1 MRVLSRAVLW
11 LFRMMFRLLF
21 ILLIG
26 VVGLA
31 VAGYLYPV
39 AVVGF
44 LLQQG
49 LALGGYPDAR
59 FQIDEISTQRI
70 QLTSVDLGQNAPS
83 LQSASVTYDIGDVWR
98 GRLQSVTVEGIRTYV
113 DATQSYERPTM
124 QLNFPWL
131 VEPIFGSGAV
141 VTIRDSVT
149 NLSNTPI
156 GDVVF
161 DFDGEADFSRSPAMF
176 NVRMNARPGAGGSS
190 LRTFSFDGSGSASPS
205 DIEISGPTEVAFE
218 NGELGVW
225 GIDRLSYADAA
236 RLEISEQSLLFV
248 LEAPV
253 DIVLTQLIEAN
264 GAPDAEPLSIE
275 LRTGTT
281 ELNASWKQGLAGGAV
296 IRDGSVEV
304 RAWQLRGE
312 GIDLAVPFEG
322 DRISGTAAIT
332 GRVID
337 LSAAPRFTPQNI
349 GASMMRD
356 GDVFFVDGSAAP
368 VGYPVLLTLTGHYD
382 LADGTGRFKIGQDT
396 LRFAPGGLQPQKLS
410 PLLALLQN
418 TTGTVDVEGEITV
431 DPEEPL
437 TSPATI
443 KVTDLNSDISVFTA
457 NGISGRIRLRDIFNP
472 RTPPGQKLVADRI
485 TAPIPMEDPELVYH
499 WVRSGN
505 DPVVR
510 IESAEAKFADGTI
523 GIETTS
529 IRLAAEEYK
538 ITLVFDGI
546 SLETLFEEWG
556 GGRVSGSG
564 TLSGTI
570 PVTLGPD
577 GPIITEGEL
586 VAEEDGFI
594 KVHWGEERESLEAQ
608 GQEVSLMVQALD
620 NFQYRVLKVGVR
632 RPANDELGLQVV
644 LEGANPKVLNGYP
657 FRINA
662 NITGDLEEVLN
673 ALATGQALTQDLLR
687 ARMKDAN

>member
-1 MRVLSRAVLW
+1 MRFLFRSILW
-11 LFRMMFRLLF
+11 LFRMMFRVIF
-21 ILLIG
+21 VLLIG
-26 VVGLA
+26 VVGLT
-31 VAGYLYPV
+31 VAAYFYPV
-39 AVVGF
+39 VVVGF

-49 LALGGYPDAR
+49 LALSGYPDAR
-59 FQIDEISTQRI
+59 FQIDEISTERI

-83 LQSASVTYDIGDVWR
+83 IQSASVTYNIGEVWR
-98 GRLQSVTVEGIRTYV
+98 GRLQSVTVDGIRTYV
-113 DATQSYERPTM
+113 DATQSYERPSM
-124 QLNFPWL
+124 QLSFPWL
-131 VEPIFGSGAV
+131 VEPVFNSGAV

-156 GDVVF
+156 GDIVF
-161 DFDGEADFSRSPAMF
+161 EFDGEADFSQSPAMF
-176 NVRMNARPGAGGSS
+176 NVRMNARPGAGESS
-190 LRTFSFDGSGSASPS
+190 LRAFSFDGSGSASPS
-205 DIEISGPTEVAFE
+205 EIEISGPTEVAFS
-218 NGELGVW
+218 NGQLGVW
-225 GIDRLSYADAA
+225 GIDRLSYSDAA
-236 RLEISEQSLLFV
+236 RLSISEQSLLFV

-253 DIVLTQLIEAN
+253 DIVLTHLVEAT
-264 GAPDAEPLSIE
+264 GEPQSEPLSIE

-281 ELNASWKQGLAGGAV
+281 ELNASWKQGLTGGAV
-296 IRDGSVEV
+296 IRDGFVEV
-304 RAWQLRGE
+304 DAWQLRGE

-322 DRISGTAAIT
+322 EHISGTAAVT

-337 LSAAPRFTPQNI
+337 LAPTARFTPQNI
-349 GASMMRD
+349 GASMLRD
-356 GDVFFVDGSAAP
+356 GDVFFIDGSAAP
-368 VGYPVLLTLTGHYD
+368 IGFPALLNLTGHYD
-382 LADGTGRFKIGQDT
+382 LSNGTGSFKIGPDT
-396 LRFAPGGLQPQKLS
+396 LRFLPGGLQPQDLS
-410 PLLALLQN
+410 PLLSLLQN
-418 TTGTVDVEGEITV
+418 TTGAVEIDGAITM
-431 DPEEPL
+431 EPDGSL
-437 TSPATI
+437 KSPAT
-443 KVTDLNSDISVFTA
+443 VTLVDLKSDISAFSAV
-457 NGISGRIRLRDIFNP
+457 GISGRMRLRDIFNP
-472 RTPPGQKLVADRI
+472 RTPPGQKLTANRI
-485 TAPIPMEDPELVYH
+485 TAPIPMEDPELVFH

-523 GIETTS
+523 GVETTS
-529 IRLAAEEYK
+529 IRLGAEEYK

-546 SLETLFEEWG
+546 SLETLFKDWG
-556 GGRVSGSG
+556 GGRVSGTG
-564 TLSGTI
+564 RLSGAI

-608 GQEVSLMVQALD
+608 GQEVALMVQALD

-632 RPANDELGLQVV
+632 RPANDELGLLVV

-662 NITGDLEEVLN
+662 NISGDLEEVLN